1 MIPVN
6 ADTLRA
12 IAPRFTPANAMRQ
25 AIIIEQVGAV
35 LAQVLE
41 SYAIATPLRIGHFLG
56 QVCHESAGFRT
67 TEEFADGRAYE
78 GRSDLGNKFPG
89 DGPRYKGRG
98 LLQLTGRANYRAMGI
113 TLHMDLEGNPALA
126 AEPALSLRI
135 ACEYWK
141 SRNIN
146 NAADRDDIA
155 VVTRLI
161 NGGYN
166 GIEERRKYT
175 DAAMRAVEAL
185 PPDFSDVK
193 GGVA

>member
-12 IAPRFTPANAMRQ
+12 IAPKFTPANSMRQ
-25 AIIIEQVGAV
+25 AVIIEQVGAV
-35 LAQVLE
+35 LAQVLQ
-41 SYAIATPLRIGHFLG
+41 SYAIETPLRIAHFLG

-78 GRSDLGNKFPG
+78 GRADLGNKWPG

-98 LLQLTGRANYRAMGI
+98 LLQLTGRANYRAMGAK
-113 TLHMDLEGNPALA
+113 LNMDLEGSPALA

-175 DAAMRAVEAL
+175 EAAIRYIEAL
-185 PPDFSDVK
+185 PPDFSDVR